1 MAHAW
6 SAPPPPLPPVAST
19 LLRRSQSSPPAPPAS
34 HQRPHLRGCLLHK
47 ARGWHRV
54 AAVGHL
60 RQQAGEAQQQCVLQA
75 RGAREGLRVRSWPAL
90 SGRAGPCVMR
100 RGACCAR
107 VGRHAQACMTAAAA
121 AACTGTRHGPGT
133 TFGGGHTVPGTHTG
147 ARLLSCRARTPCR
160 LLSCRTHTHTHAA
173 HATASEAGA
182 RVMTRVLCSAGA
194 HVMTWAS
201 CRGAHAVTWCSC
213 RGAHVMT
220 WCSCRG
226 AHAVTWCSCRG
237 AHVMTWCCCA
247 HPGCLSHAHGQMHM

>member
-160 LLSCRTHTHTHAA
+160 LLSCRTHTHTPRMLLHQRQ
-173 HATASEAGA
+173 GL
-182 RVMTRVLCSAGA
+182 V
-194 HVMTWAS
+194 
-201 CRGAHAVTWCSC
+201 
-213 RGAHVMT
+213 
-220 WCSCRG
+220 
-226 AHAVTWCSCRG
+226 
-237 AHVMTWCCCA
+237 
-247 HPGCLSHAHGQMHM
+247 